1 MSGRDRFPA
10 VEGLVPHRGPSLMI
24 QRVLEAGG
32 GELRAA
38 GRIPLESAF
47 AAPEGAPC
55 YVGLDLL
62 AQAAGA
68 VEALEHGAVP
78 SDGGPSIGYLV
89 GIREAHFEVRHLP
102 LDCDL
107 TAHVRHLDGALSL
120 AHHAVSLDESDGVR
134 ISAVLTTFRL
144 PRRT

>member
-10 VEGLVPHRGPSLMI
+10 VEDLVPHRGPSLMI

-47 AAPEGAPC
+47 ATPEGAPC

-68 VEALEHGAVP
+68 IEALEHGAVP
-78 SDGGPSIGYLV
+78 SDGGPAIGYLV
-89 GIREAHFEVRHLP
+89 GIREARFEVRRLP
-102 LDCDL
+102 LGRDL
-107 TAHVRHLDGALSL
+107 TANVRQLSGALSL
-120 AHHAVSLDESDGVR
+120 AHHAVRLDEGDAVR
-134 ISAVLTTFRL
+134 LSAVLTTFLL